1 MFWSIHTTS
10 NTVHLTSHTTVV
22 PPGFP
27 QVVNCEAR
35 NKLVAD
41 AYLEKAPGRSAIAFC
56 VDTKHAHDLCE
67 VMVDEGIVAE
77 VLTGK
82 TYDREGV
89 LRRFQEGS
97 TKVIVS
103 VGVLLEGTD
112 LPCITALLMCRCE
125 TGLCW
130 VRVHGS

>member
-1 MFWSIHTTS
+1 MHR
-10 NTVHLTSHTTVV
+10 NLGPYPDCLTVV
-22 PPGFP
+22 LHSCSS
-27 QVVNCEAR
+27 QVVNCEER

-41 AYLEKAPGRSAIAFC
+41 AYKDKATGRSAVAFC
-56 VDTKHAHDLCE
+56 VDTAHAHDLTE
-67 VMVDEGIVAE
+67 LMVKEGIAAE

-82 TYDREGV
+82 TVDRVGV

-112 LPCITALLMCRCE
+112 LPCISALLMCR
-125 TGLCW
+125 
-130 VRVHGS
+130 